1 MDICAYSLSCIIQ
14 RVYAHTHT
22 HTHTPASSNSPLSAA
37 ISSSSSAVCR
47 PSIKAVW
54 LHSSGSARLNSAAKP
69 FMSSLLTANFPLPL
83 APPPLRPLKMLILGL
98 KGLAPPP
105 FCVLALRVPSGDCL
119 FVPVST
125 LHTGCR
131 LSGENGAIG
140 YSVRE
145 RVLRESIQQVVG
157 IKLRSVVA
165 HATQRRPTFN
175 VLALWVEDGQMNDQ
189 HEAFVEQAA

>member
-22 HTHTPASSNSPLSAA
+22 HTHTCIIKLAPERSNQLLLLCGLQALHKSSLATQQRQRPSEFCRQALYVLLVDSQLSAPTG
-37 ISSSSSAVCR
+37 SSSFEATQDADIGAQRPRPTPILCARFESAIGGLLVC
-47 PSIKAVW
+47 P
-54 LHSSGSARLNSAAKP
+54 
-69 FMSSLLTANFPLPL
+69 
-83 APPPLRPLKMLILGL
+83 
-98 KGLAPPP
+98 
-105 FCVLALRVPSGDCL
+105 
-119 FVPVST
+119 
-125 LHTGCR
+125 GCR